1 MRLENWQLKWY
12 IVDFCVAVLY
22 HVCVFFTS
30 ANSQLGEIGLCR
42 LMEHGFIRKS
52 LILCVLA
59 YKMYSVLF
67 ILFTKTDDNLCI
79 RIQEL
84 LCHKCKH

>member
-1 MRLENWQLKWY
+1 M
-12 IVDFCVAVLY
+12 
-22 HVCVFFTS
+22 FFTS

-42 LMEHGFIRKS
+42 LMEYGFIRKS

-67 ILFTKTDDNLCI
+67 ILFTKTGDNILCI